1 MKFGSCKALFAVFLL
16 LGGIC
21 RGTMPAPMP
30 GHEKLPVIFW
40 AHYMP
45 MVPRGHLHGNH
56 HIGGNADVFPF
67 LSQDGNSVKTLK
79 EDMREA
85 LAGGINGFQFLTS
98 VPDAAFQAAAEVK
111 RENGKHFYIAPEWC
125 ALPAEMEASARRIAD
140 FIKKYKDNPFLARI
154 DDRQVHFLYGFPKW
168 IGKGPNSSEPLP
180 EARRRIRELCGESPL
195 LIPTIN
201 LATALLDRPDLC
213 YKAFPAFE
221 SVRPGPLKFIR
232 ETDWDGA
239 TDLNGSA
246 NIRPENIAQIL
257 ERAASRPGFL
267 VVPALRTMYDS
278 SNRSFQAI
286 HCRGQGIRL
295 LRNGLRQWVG
305 AGCRFFT
312 FSTWNDVNET
322 MLLPSSRNVWGYNLL
337 IRYYHEIAKTGA
349 SPFRKPEFIV
359 SYEPE
364 VLLGDQ
370 GFFQCLLLP
379 GRGVVNGDYAVNV
392 EFRNLEGRCV
402 LRGGFLLQSSDSHTD
417 DLGEFRYESLD
428 LPPETSVL
436 QPYVSIR
443 EIDSNSGASRM
454 IFDSLRLAPI
464 RIRVNKLHYYTP
476 YAVALSR
483 IENVPGLRLSADKR
497 GGESAPFSVGE
508 TIGLRCTVP
517 LPFDR
522 VTLAESC
529 LHEGAFRPED
539 SGTDSDRW
547 YLRFQASGTDV
558 SASVTMKNA
567 KLLDRY
573 VNDWNLARAVQ
584 SFSGA
589 VSADLR
595 IPGGAMPLTLRVEGG
610 KNAVVILRFPDASSR
625 ELSLK
630 ELSGKGVTIPV
641 KTAGKTV
648 FVRVNLT
655 LDATDPNLM
664 YPIKP
669 GTYTRMIPLNEG
681 HEGERVFH
689 AWAISKQRKISYTP
703 PFLLRDRNRG
713 KLRRIQ
719 TIASRGVFDD
729 FVDDS
734 SSLARNPFRKKDLVE
749 RLVPDCRI
757 PYFRIDFEEGGGNTA
772 GFRGS
777 AHQLGFGFIG
787 PDARWVPEEKAL
799 IPGKSGIRL
808 RAKTWPHGSFTAVV
822 EFKLD
827 PARKAEQTLLLDGD
841 NWQGKNIQAVFLGLD
856 KQNHLIARRKLS
868 GGAAEV
874 RTDEP
879 LKTGQW
885 HRAVLR
891 FDQNTL
897 SLFVDGRKAGE
908 AALPAPALA
917 RTHSVPRLGTPFYGR
932 IRLLEVTGAALE
944 ETEIKS
950 YTNRRNAE

>member
-1 MKFGSCKALFAVFLL
+1 MKLGSNKELFAVLL
-16 LGGIC
+16 LICGIC
-21 RGTMPAPMP
+21 SGAPPPPMP

-79 EDMREA
+79 EDMKEA

-98 VPDAAFQAAAEVK
+98 VPDAAFQAAAEIK
-111 RENGKHFYIAPEWC
+111 QETGEHFYIAPEWC
-125 ALPAEMEASARRIAD
+125 SLPAEMEASAQRIAE
-140 FIKKYKDNPFLARI
+140 FIKKYKGNEFLARVNG
-154 DDRQVHFLYGFPKW
+154 RQVHFLYGFPKW
-168 IGKGPNSSEPLP
+168 IGTEQTSSAHLP

-221 SVRPGPLKFIR
+221 AVRPGPLKFIR
-232 ETDWDGA
+232 ETNWDGA

-257 ERAASRPGFL
+257 ERVASRPDFL
-267 VVPALRTMYDS
+267 LVPALRTMYDS

-349 SPFRKPEFIV
+349 SPFRKPEFIL

-392 EFRNLEGRCV
+392 EFRNLEGKCV
-402 LRGGFLLQSSDSHTD
+402 LRGGFLLQSSDDHTD

-428 LPPETSVL
+428 LPPGTSVL

-454 IFDSLRLAPI
+454 IFESLRLAPV

-483 IENVPGLRLSADKR
+483 IENAPNLRLSTDGA
-497 GGESAPFSVGE
+497 GAVSAPFSIGE

-517 LPFDR
+517 EPYDR

-539 SGTDSDRW
+539 SRTGTERW
-547 YLRFQASGTDV
+547 YLRFQASGSEV
-558 SASVTMKNA
+558 PVTVAIKNGT
-567 KLLDRY
+567 LLDRY
-573 VNDWNLARAVQ
+573 VNDWNLARAVKN
-584 SFSGA
+584 FSGA
-589 VSADLR
+589 ASADLR
-595 IPGGAMPLTLRVEGG
+595 IPGGPMPLTLRVEGK
-610 KNAVVILRFPDASSR
+610 KNAIAVLRFPDGSSR
-625 ELSLK
+625 EQSLIS
-630 ELSGKGVTIPV
+630 LSGKGIVIPV
-641 KTAGKTV
+641 RSAGKTF

-655 LDATDPNLM
+655 LDSTDPNLM
-664 YPIKP
+664 YPLQP
-669 GTYTRMIPLNEG
+669 GTYTRMVPLNEG

-689 AWAISKQRKISYTP
+689 AWAISRERKISYTTP
-703 PFLLRDRNRG
+703 VLLRDRNRG

-719 TIASRGVFDD
+719 AIASRGVFDD

-734 SSLARNPFRKKDLVE
+734 SSLARNPFEKKDLVE
-749 RLVPDCRI
+749 RLVPDCRV

-777 AHQLGFGFIG
+777 AHQLGFGFVG
-787 PDARWVPEEKAL
+787 SDARWVPEEKAL

-808 RAKTWPHGSFTAVV
+808 RAKTWPHGSFTAVI

-827 PARKAEQTLLLDGD
+827 PNRNENQTLLTDGD
-841 NWQGKNIQAVFLGLD
+841 NWQGRIIQAVFLGLD
-856 KQNHLIARRKLS
+856 NRNHLIARRKL
-868 GGAAEV
+868 ADRTAEI
-874 RTDEP
+874 RTEEP

-897 SLFVDGRKAGE
+897 MLFVNGRKAGE
-908 AALPAPALA
+908 AAFPAPALA
-917 RTHSVPRLGTPFYGR
+917 RTHSLPRLGTPFYGM

-944 ETEIKS
+944 ETEITTK
-950 YTNRRNAE
+950 